1 MTVARDLSEC
11 ADCLCLASRRTARTV
26 TRAFDQ
32 ALRPHG
38 LRATQFAVLTV
49 LALRGPL
56 TIGALAGHLGSERTT
71 LTRNL
76 ALLEREQWLEIRAG
90 DDGRERIVSLTR
102 KGRAVATD
110 ALPAW
115 RQAQKKAQSK
125 LGVSGADA
133 LRAIGR
139 KSNS

>member
-1 MTVARDLSEC
+1 M
-11 ADCLCLASRRTARTV
+11 
-26 TRAFDQ
+26 
-32 ALRPHG
+32 
-38 LRATQFAVLTV
+38 
-49 LALRGPL
+49 
-56 TIGALAGHLGSERTT
+56 GALGGNLACAPTT

-115 RQAQKKAQSK
+115 RQAQKKAQSM
-125 LGVSGADA
+125 LGTSGADA